1 MLLKEVAKTSLELA
15 KPLFKQLEATESP
28 LTMEDLLVRLE
39 ENEHLMESL
48 EVESTAMGKGWSA
61 KTSDKKGKQSMAN
74 PAIQQQPKC
83 TSCGSEHDV
92 SQCPKEKARLQKE
105 AKQRGEK
112 LQGPER
118 SSRRGNQQ
126 PDQRQT
132 AEAGDDKTRFNSP
145 HPPKGAQQ

>member
-1 MLLKEVAKTSLELA
+1 MEELLI
-15 KPLFKQLEATESP
+15 
-28 LTMEDLLVRLE
+28 RLE
-39 ENEHLMESL
+39 ENELQMESL
-48 EVESTAMGKGWSA
+48 EVYSTAAGTARGA
-61 KTSDKKGKQSMAN
+61 KTSDKKGTNSMAN
-74 PAIQQQPKC
+74 PTIQQQPKC

-112 LQGPER
+112 LPGPER

-132 AEAGDDKTRFNSP
+132 AEAGDDDSGCYMN
-145 HPPKGAQQ
+145 HI